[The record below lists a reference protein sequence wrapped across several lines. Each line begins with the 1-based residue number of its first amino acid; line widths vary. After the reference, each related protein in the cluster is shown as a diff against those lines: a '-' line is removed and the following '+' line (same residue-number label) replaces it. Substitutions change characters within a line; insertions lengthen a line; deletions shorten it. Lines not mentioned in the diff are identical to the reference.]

1 MNLEKICQKYKNGN
15 GKNNKIMELVYK
27 NQSIMTTTT
36 NNKDILKY
44 HFQKLYYAI
53 IINNCNRYSSIA
65 NKQRIDIIMTNDNLE
80 ILSYKRQMHE
90 NTFYENTKA
99 TKTILLPLNYFQDIE
114 VGELLQIKEKQK
126 NNNKELL
133 VKHIDSS
140 LSTNN

>member
-114 VGELLQIKEKQK
+114 VGEFLQIKEKQK

>member
-1 MNLEKICQKYKNGN
+1 
-15 GKNNKIMELVYK
+15 
-27 NQSIMTTTT
+27 
-36 NNKDILKY
+36 
-44 HFQKLYYAI
+44 
-53 IINNCNRYSSIA
+53 
-65 NKQRIDIIMTNDNLE
+65 
-80 ILSYKRQMHE
+80 MHE

-114 VGELLQIKEKQK
+114 VGEFLQIKEKQK